1 MKKILINSYY
11 FFPENTPRAFR
22 STELATA
29 LNDMGYNVTISIP
42 ARYRKYENEIKEK
55 TKITSIV
62 FCGKN
67 REEIKFNKKQAI
79 VLNNAKE
86 KNKLSKVK
94 KELSKIIRYSLSD
107 KNIFYALSNYFEL
120 SKENKQY
127 DCLISI
133 GLPFSTHIG
142 SYLISRKSKI
152 KVIADY
158 GDPFSCN
165 PAVNLAPYFKHL
177 EKIVLK
183 RFNYITI
190 PTELSVKYYQ
200 EILDDVNKINIIPQ
214 GFKMDNQKISPYI
227 KNDICK
233 FAYAGIFY
241 EKIRNPKELFDKLAL
256 LDKEFE
262 FHIYTDL
269 NNMETIKCLDYIP
282 NNIKDK
288 IKIHGLLPREEC
300 INQLSKYEFLINLEN
315 ENSGQVASKI
325 IDYSLTK
332 RPILSINKNF
342 NVDSISEFID
352 GKYDKRLIIDLKKYD
367 IKNVSNK
374 FKKLIEEE

>member
-29 LNDMGYNVTISIP
+29 LNDMGYDVTISIP
-42 ARYRKYENEIKEK
+42 ARYKKYENEIKEK
-55 TKITSIV
+55 TKINSII

-67 REEIKFNKKQAI
+67 ID
-79 VLNNAKE
+79 NNDGIIQ
-86 KNKLSKVK
+86 KNRVSKNTKVK
-94 KELSKIIRYSLSD
+94 KYLSKLVIYFLSD
-107 KNIFYALSNYFEL
+107 KNIFYGLSNYFEL
-120 SKENKQY
+120 RKGNKKY

-142 SYLISRKSKI
+142 SYLISKKSNI

-165 PAVNLAPYFKHL
+165 PAVKLAPYFKCL
-177 EKIVLK
+177 EKVILK

-190 PTELSVKYYQ
+190 PTELSKKYYS

-214 GFKMDNQKISPYI
+214 GFKMDNQKINPYI
-227 KNDICK
+227 KNNICK

-241 EKIRNPKELFDKLAL
+241 EKIRNPKELFDKLSL

-262 FHIYTDL
+262 FHIYTNL
-269 NNMETIKCLDYIP
+269 NNMETVKCLKHIP
-282 NNIKDK
+282 DNLKSK
-288 IKIHGLLPREEC
+288 IKIHDLLPREEC
-300 INQLSKYEFLINLEN
+300 IAELSKYEFLINLEN
-315 ENSGQVASKI
+315 INSGQVASKV
-325 IDYSLTK
+325 IDYSLAQ

-342 NVDSISEFID
+342 DINSIVEFID

-374 FKKLIEEE
+374 FKILIEDK